1 MVDRKSVFKGLLAGM
16 AGGMVASWAIN
27 RFYDMARESSHSR
40 SIGPYL
46 AGAAIGATYATIIQ
60 RRSNM
65 PLIARVPLGAA
76 IWLGEPEE
84 TAAPPKGGRGL
95 GDRARNIMLR
105 GASRGLKTA
114 AQRVLFA

>member
-1 MVDRKSVFKGLLAGM
+1 MVDRKSVLKGVLAGV

-40 SIGPYL
+40 SIAPYL
-46 AGAAIGATYATIIQ
+46 AGAAIGATYATIVQ
-60 RRSNM
+60 RRLDM

-76 IWLGEPEE
+76 IWLGAPEQ
-84 TAAPPKGGRGL
+84 TAVPPKGGHGL

-105 GASRGLKTA
+105 GASKGLKTA
-114 AQRVLFA
+114 AERVLFA